1 MEYITGKDTVTT
13 VKMPTKGL
21 KYYLSL
27 VDKAEKG
34 LKQRLIPIFKKV
46 LHVKNAIKQHCML
59 HYREISTAEG
69 RVNQCSKLHCCL
81 TLRIGISTP
90 IFSNHHP
97 AVRRHQHRA

>member
-81 TLRIGISTP
+81 TLRIGISRENV
-90 IFSNHHP
+90 IN
-97 AVRRHQHRA
+97 R